1 MNSKSIANG
10 IIRAIL
16 SLGALYLL
24 FIFLDQISSVIIY
37 ITIAGV
43 VTLIGMPIVDFLKN
57 KLKFPNTLAVITTML
72 LFTGILFSII
82 ALFIPLILEQGSNLA
97 LLNTDQFKT
106 SIERI
111 VSELN
116 AFFQNRTVNIV
127 NELKSFD
134 FSKSLKA
141 IPNFFNSI
149 INALGSFS
157 IGVFSVLF
165 IAFFFMKDKKSI
177 SKAVFVLVPEQDTT
191 KARNSLTRIK
201 SLISRYFL
209 GLIAQISI
217 LFAIYSTALLV
228 NDVENPIVIA
238 FLCAL
243 LNIIPYLGPLIGG
256 FLIILLTMSGNLGQ
270 DFSTVILPTAG
281 YVLLWYIFAQLVDN
295 FLSQPL
301 IFSKSVKSHPLE
313 IFLIISIGGL
323 VFGIAGMVLAIPA
336 YTVIKV
342 VLKEFFPDNKIVQF
356 VTKGI

>member
-10 IIRAIL
+10 IIRAVIA
-16 SLGALYLL
+16 LGSLYLL
-24 FIFLDQISSVIIY
+24 FLFINQISSVIIY
-37 ITIAGV
+37 IVIAAV
-43 VTLIGMPIVDFLKN
+43 VSLIGVPIVELLRN
-57 KLKFPNTLAVITTML
+57 KLKFPNILAVITTML
-72 LFTGILFSII
+72 LFTGILISIV

-97 LLNTDQFKT
+97 LLNTEQFRASIDQL
-106 SIERI
+106 IN
-111 VSELN
+111 ELN
-116 AFFQNRTVNIV
+116 VFFKNRAVNIV
-127 NELKSFD
+127 NELKTFD
-134 FSKSLKA
+134 FSHNLKA

-157 IGVFSVLF
+157 IGLFSVLF
-165 IAFFFMKDKKSI
+165 IAFFFMKDRNL
-177 SKAVFVLVPEQDTT
+177 ATRVVFVVVPEEDTE
-191 KARNSLTRIK
+191 KVKNSLTRIK
-201 SLISRYFL
+201 TLISRYFL

-228 NDVENPIVIA
+228 NDVQNAIVIA

-243 LNIIPYLGPLIGG
+243 LNLIPYLGPLIGG
-256 FLIILLTMSGNLGQ
+256 VLIILLTMSGHLGQ
-270 DFSTVILPTAG
+270 DFTTVILPTAG
-281 YVLLWYIFAQLVDN
+281 YVLIWYIFAQLVDN

-342 VLKEFFPDNKIVQF
+342 VLKEFFPNNKIVQF
-356 VTKGI
+356 VTRGI

>member
-1 MNSKSIANG
+1 MDSKSIANG
-10 IIRAIL
+10 IIRAVL
-16 SLGALYLL
+16 TLAGLYLL
-24 FIFLDQISSVIIY
+24 ILFVDQISSVIIY
-37 ITIAGV
+37 IVIAGV
-43 VTLIGMPIVDFLKN
+43 VSLIGMPIVEFLKN
-57 KLKFPNTLAVITTML
+57 RLKFPNILAVITTML
-72 LFTGILFSII
+72 VFTGILFSII
-82 ALFIPLILEQGSNLA
+82 ALFIPLILEQGNNLA
-97 LLNTDQFKT
+97 LLNTDQFRT
-106 SIERI
+106 SIEQI
-111 VSELN
+111 LVELN
-116 AFFQNRTVNIV
+116 DFFRDRTVNIV
-127 NELKSFD
+127 NELKTFD
-134 FSKSLKA
+134 FSNNLKA

-165 IAFFFMKDKKSI
+165 IAFFFMKDKNSVARVI
-177 SKAVFVLVPEQDTT
+177 FVVVPE
-191 KARNSLTRIK
+191 KNSEKVKNSLTRIK

-228 NDVENPIVIA
+228 NDVENAIVIA

-243 LNIIPYLGPLIGG
+243 LNLIPYLGPLIGG
-256 FLIILLTMSGNLGQ
+256 ILIVLLTMSGNLGQ

-281 YVLLWYIFAQLVDN
+281 YVLIWYVFAQLVDN

-323 VFGIAGMVLAIPA
+323 VFGIAGMVLAIPV

-342 VLKEFFPDNKIVQF
+342 ILKEFFPDNKIVKF
-356 VTKGI
+356 VTRGL